1 MMEHGLSG
9 TPAPGRSGTQS
20 SDYREPKPCLIPQ
33 KCRRP
38 EPLNLANPESF
49 GFFLTRRRLWTKGS
63 KAQFGCSEAAPNKS
77 AQRDVT
83 EGERAKRAGPQL
95 THVTLV
101 WREGERED
109 WLRFGKP
116 AASRIL
122 DRRQRTESYAAGQQ
136 FALVRWASNEYGTVR
151 STLDIVQ
158 AVGVGE
164 PVTPVP
170 QIDPGGELLLHVH
183 GWPKV
188 AQVFHLI
195 DAIEASAI
203 DPCEVAPD
211 HWRHIH
217 NRLAAREAP
226 RCYSPAR
233 HDAWLRRR
241 DLLL

>member
-9 TPAPGRSGTQS
+9 TPALVRSGTQR
-20 SDYREPKPCLIPQ
+20 SDYREPDTCLIPQ
-33 KCRRP
+33 KCGRF
-38 EPLNLANPESF
+38 ETLNLANPESF
-49 GFFLTRRRLWTKGS
+49 GFLLTQPGLWTKDS
-63 KAQFGCSEAAPNKS
+63 KALFGCSEAAPDNN
-77 AQRDVT
+77 AQGDDT
-83 EGERAKRAGPQL
+83 QGDEAQGDGTQL

-116 AASRIL
+116 VASRIL
-122 DRRQRTESYAAGQQ
+122 DRRQRTESYAAGQL
-136 FALVRWASNEYGTVR
+136 FGLVRWASNAYGTLR
-151 STLDIVQ
+151 SSLDIVR
-158 AVGVGE
+158 AVGAGE

-188 AQVFHLI
+188 ARVFRLI

-241 DLLL
+241 DLLS